1 LGKKWSIG
9 GGLDAL
15 VASNDDGS
23 LAYRQPASETVGAT
37 MNVDALD
44 GEGQELE
51 EGEIADT
58 MEIAE
63 RRPMQGEELEEGEIA
78 ASPSIDILGVMNTD
92 TSYAEG
98 QELEEGEITPAMDT
112 AEFMNE
118 DTLNGVVDGQEFE
131 EGEITTTM
139 NFLESTN
146 TFHGAVEVPDLEEGE
161 IAATMCIAES
171 ANKESSDGTVKKIQ
185 ELEEG
190 VIVATM
196 DVVESMNNQ
205 SLDGVVVA
213 QKLEESEIV
222 GMDTVE
228 DTNKDTFVGPVED
241 WELECEIVAK
251 GHGQEPDDGE
261 IVAKGHDQE
270 PGDGKLA
277 AKGHGQEPDDG
288 KLATKSDRIVQQ
300 SVNVKPCGSTSGTMR
315 SKIRLTPRK
324 TVRPPVIVNDTMS
337 QLVPLRRP
345 LFATTATV
353 KKLKAAQTEPAKAN
367 QTMPQLVPLRRPLFT
382 TTATVKKFEA
392 AETKPVPINLASASA
407 SASKDN
413 RKFKYMFITEEK
425 LKGKRAVY
433 LEDDDILKAVAVHE
447 GKLELCLGVPSSVL
461 SVSRHRKHGGGQKAD
476 PRRRVGMMCRRFE
489 FLCRF
494 LAQAVKQRS
503 MELRRID
510 LAADQVIKKL
520 PDYRKHGSIMGKVA
534 GVEVGDEFLF
544 RVELAIVGLHNPFRA
559 GIDTTKDTDGEPIA
573 VSIVAS
579 GGYLDEFSSSGDLVY
594 TGSGGKAGGA
604 DQDGDQKLERGNL
617 ALRNC
622 IKREIPVR
630 VTHGF
635 KSQDREEGSHSKGKE
650 ISKFIYDGLYHVVSC
665 WQEGVPGS
673 RVLKYRL
680 RRIPGQP
687 ELPLNVAKWLRK
699 SARS

>member
-1 LGKKWSIG
+1 
-9 GGLDAL
+9 
-15 VASNDDGS
+15 
-23 LAYRQPASETVGAT
+23 
-37 MNVDALD
+37 
-44 GEGQELE
+44 
-51 EGEIADT
+51 
-58 MEIAE
+58 
-63 RRPMQGEELEEGEIA
+63 MQGEELEEGEIA

-185 ELEEG
+185 ELEES
-190 VIVATM
+190 VIAATM
-196 DVVESMNNQ
+196 DIVESMNNQ

-213 QKLEESEIV
+213 QELEESEIA

-241 WELECEIVAK
+241 RELECGIVAK

-261 IVAKGHDQE
+261 ISAKGHDQD
-270 PGDGKLA
+270 PGDGNLA
-277 AKGHGQEPDDG
+277 AMGHGQEPDDG
-288 KLATKSDRIVQQ
+288 KLATKSDHIVQQ
-300 SVNVKPCGSTSGTMR
+300 SVNVRPCGSTSGTMR

-324 TVRPPVIVNDTMS
+324 TVRPPVIVNDMS
-337 QLVPLRRP
+337 QLVALDIP
-345 LFATTATV
+345 FSTTNATM

-367 QTMPQLVPLRRPLFT
+367 QTMSQLVPLRRPLFI

-425 LKGKRAVY
+425 LKGKMAVY
-433 LEDDDILKAVAVHE
+433 LEDDDILKAVAVNE

-476 PRRRVGMMCRRFE
+476 PRRRAGMMCRRFE

-520 PDYRKHGSIMGKVA
+520 PDYRKHGSIMGEVA

-579 GGYLDEFSSSGDLVY
+579 GGYLDGFSSSGDLVY